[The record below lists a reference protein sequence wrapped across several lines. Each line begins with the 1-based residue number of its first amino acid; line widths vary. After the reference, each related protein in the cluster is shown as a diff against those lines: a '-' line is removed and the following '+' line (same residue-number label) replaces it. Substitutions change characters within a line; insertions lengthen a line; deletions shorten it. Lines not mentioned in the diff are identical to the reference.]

1 MRFKNYTKTI
11 QKMVLQLKLGNRIRK
26 LGKTGILSRF
36 INKFIIRFINKYNF
50 TTRYHWFGFV
60 ATIFLCLVMVQ
71 KQVASQDFFS
81 LDVSSQAPQMLLS
94 SSVEAPTIAQG
105 NQVSLN
111 GRILSTA
118 WQQWQSPQGIRI
130 GVSDTSFRQISGV
143 ELRNNTRWQVQPV
156 EWFGIQ
162 ADLNVR
168 VQGQYRY
175 LDLTDLLPRL
185 GWRSQA
191 TGNILTMTTPVA
203 RVTNIRQGRQ
213 PWGDRLVIDLDQ
225 PTVWQMRDNRSQ
237 VVLTLNGNI
246 DSQLRRLF
254 GGSENSNSQIAGN
267 PRQAPSSNGNSNGK
281 AGNCNFLSNFPWLP
295 LFSPQKC
302 RPQNSPT
309 PKPLFNSSNS
319 SSLNFPNPQ
328 SSPVV
333 SDQGLGFPSKNTGE
347 LTGINPEA
355 NPKVNPE
362 VNAEDLIQN
371 NSEINSKNLAI
382 NTETNSLN
390 TSKSNSL
397 NNFQNNSQG
406 FQHRPQIAQGL
417 DPRDTE
423 PPRSNVGRLVAA
435 IASQNNQTTLTLNV
449 PTGRRVEVFSL
460 GNPQRLVIDLRN
472 DRITERQIQWA
483 EGLQHQV
490 RNVAIPSGNFPVF
503 WLELEPG
510 VKLRAIWS
518 DPNGMTGTSP
528 LITMAQTWQVPAAI
542 NAGFFNRNV
551 TLPIGAMR
559 KDGTWLS
566 GPVLQRG
573 AVGWNDRGEMIF
585 DRLIL
590 QETLVTSQR
599 TYPIPVLNSA
609 YSQPGIARYS
619 TPWGATYTNLADGET
634 IVTVS
639 NNQVVSRNRATA
651 AGQSRFPI
659 PRDGYILVGR
669 GEEMLQLAVG
679 TPVQL
684 TSQTNPPEFADYP
697 QIMGGGPLLI
707 KNRQSV
713 LNAGLEQFSQ
723 AFNNQQALR
732 SFLARSS
739 SGNTLLGV
747 IGGRAGGNGPSLPET
762 VQILQ
767 RMGAVEAL
775 NLDGGSSTSLYLGGE
790 LLDRNRT
797 TAARVHNALGVIL
810 Q

>member
-26 LGKTGILSRF
+26 LAKTGILSRF
-36 INKFIIRFINKYNF
+36 INKFISRFINKYNF

-60 ATIFLCLVMVQ
+60 ATIFLCLVIFQ

-81 LDVSSQAPQMLLS
+81 PDVSSPDPQMLLS
-94 SSVEAPTIAQG
+94 SSAAAPTIAQG

-118 WQQWQSPQGIRI
+118 WQQWQTAQGVRI
-130 GVSDTSFRQISGV
+130 GVSDTSFRQITGV
-143 ELRNNTRWQVQPV
+143 ELRNNPRWQVQPV
-156 EWFGIQ
+156 DWFGIQ

-175 LDLTDLLPRL
+175 LDITDLLPRL

-237 VVLTLNGNI
+237 VVLTLNGNT
-246 DSQLRRLF
+246 DSQIRRLF
-254 GGSENSNSQIAGN
+254 SENNSGQIAGN
-267 PRQAPSSNGNSNGK
+267 PGQTPSSNSK
-281 AGNCNFLSNFPWLP
+281 EDNCNFLSNFPWLP

-309 PKPLFNSSNS
+309 PKPLFNDSNS
-319 SSLNFPNPQ
+319 SPLDFPNPQ
-328 SSPVV
+328 SSPLIP
-333 SDQGLGFPSKNTGE
+333 DQGLGLPHKNTGE
-347 LTGINPEA
+347 LTANPEINPE
-355 NPKVNPE
+355 NRN
-362 VNAEDLIQN
+362 QN
-371 NSEINSKNLAI
+371 NSAISSRNLAI
-382 NTETNSLN
+382 NTETNSIHS
-390 TSKSNSL
+390 SKSNSL
-397 NNFQNNSQG
+397 NNSPSFPN
-406 FQHRPQIAQGL
+406 RPPQIAQGL

-423 PPRSNVGRLVAA
+423 PPRANPSRLVAA
-435 IASQNNQTTLTLNV
+435 IASQNNQTNLTLNV

-460 GNPQRLVIDLRN
+460 GNPQRLVVDLRN

-483 EGLQHQV
+483 DGLQHQV
-490 RNVAIPSGNFPVF
+490 KNITIPSGNFPVF
-503 WLELEPG
+503 WLELEPK

-518 DPNGMTGTSP
+518 DPNSMTGTSP

-573 AVGWNDRGEMIF
+573 AVGWKDGGEMIF
-585 DRLIL
+585 DRLVL
-590 QETLVTSQR
+590 QETLVTAQR

-619 TPWGATYTNLADGET
+619 PPWGATYTNLADGET

-669 GEEMLQLAVG
+669 GEEMLQLSVG

-713 LNAGLEQFSQ
+713 LNAGLEQFGA

-767 RMGAVEAL
+767 RMGAVDAL

-790 LLDRNRT
+790 LLDRDRT
-797 TAARVHNALGVIL
+797 TAARVHNALGVVL

>member
-1 MRFKNYTKTI
+1 
-11 QKMVLQLKLGNRIRK
+11 MVI
-26 LGKTGILSRF
+26 
-36 INKFIIRFINKYNF
+36 
-50 TTRYHWFGFV
+50 
-60 ATIFLCLVMVQ
+60 VQ

-81 LDVSSQAPQMLLS
+81 PDVSSQTPQMLLS
-94 SSVEAPTIAQG
+94 SLVDAPTIAQG

-118 WQQWQSPQGIRI
+118 WQQWQTAQGIRI
-130 GVSDTSFRQISGV
+130 GVSDMSFRQMTGV
-143 ELRNNTRWQVQPV
+143 ELRNNPRWQVQPV

-175 LDLTDLLPRL
+175 LDITDLLPRL

-203 RVTNIRQGRQ
+203 RVANIRQGRQ

-225 PTVWQMRDNRSQ
+225 PAVWQMRDNRSQ
-237 VVLTLNGNI
+237 VVLTLKANT
-246 DSQLRRLF
+246 DSQIRRLF
-254 GGSENSNSQIAGN
+254 RGSDNSRDQIAGD
-267 PRQAPSSNGNSNGK
+267 PGQPPSSNGK
-281 AGNCNFLSNFPWLP
+281 EDNCNFLSNFPWFP

-309 PKPLFNSSNS
+309 PKPLFNSDNYSPLDFPNS
-319 SSLNFPNPQ
+319 QSSLTI
-328 SSPVV
+328 
-333 SDQGLGFPSKNTGE
+333 SDQGLRFPSKNTGD
-347 LTGINPEA
+347 LTTINLEINPKDLSPS
-355 NPKVNPE
+355 NPV
-362 VNAEDLIQN
+362 I
-371 NSEINSKNLAI
+371 SSKNLAI
-382 NTETNSLN
+382 NIATNSLN
-390 TSKSNSL
+390 SSKSNFL
-397 NNFQNNSQG
+397 NNSPSFSN
-406 FQHRPQIAQGL
+406 RPPQIAQGL

-423 PPRSNVGRLVAA
+423 PPRSNPSRLVAA

-460 GNPQRLVIDLRN
+460 GNPQRLVVDLRN

-483 EGLQHQV
+483 DGLQHQV
-490 RNVAIPSGNFPVF
+490 RNIAIPSGNFPVF
-503 WLELEPG
+503 WLELEPK

-518 DPNGMTGTSP
+518 DPNSMTGTSP

-573 AVGWNDRGEMIF
+573 AVGWKDGGEMIF

-590 QETLVTSQR
+590 QETLVTAQR

-609 YSQPGIARYS
+609 YSPPGIARYS
-619 TPWGATYTNLADGET
+619 PPWGATYTNLADGET

-639 NNQVVSRNRATA
+639 NNQVINRNRATA

-669 GEEMLQLAVG
+669 GEEMLPLSVG

-707 KNRQSV
+707 KNSQSV
-713 LNAGLEQFSQ
+713 LNAGLEQFGA

-739 SGNTLLGV
+739 SGNILLGV

-767 RMGAVEAL
+767 RMGAVDAL

-790 LLDRNRT
+790 LLDRDRS
-797 TAARVHNALGVIL
+797 TAARVHNALGVVL

>member
-1 MRFKNYTKTI
+1 MRFKNYTRTI
-11 QKMVLQLKLGNRIRK
+11 QKMVLQLKLENKIRK
-26 LGKTGILSRF
+26 SAKTGILSRF
-36 INKFIIRFINKYNF
+36 INKFIVIFINKYNF

-60 ATIFLCLVMVQ
+60 ATIFLCLVIVQ
-71 KQVASQDFFS
+71 KQAASQDFFS
-81 LDVSSQAPQMLLS
+81 PDVSSQAPQMLLS
-94 SSVEAPTIAQG
+94 SSVETPTIAQG

-118 WQQWQSPQGIRI
+118 WQQWQSPQGVRI
-130 GVSDTSFRQISGV
+130 GVSDTSFRQITGV

-175 LDLTDLLPRL
+175 LDITDLLPRL

-191 TGNILTMTTPVA
+191 TGSILTMTTPVA

-213 PWGDRLVIDLDQ
+213 PWGDRLVIDVDQ

-237 VVLTLNGNI
+237 AVLTLNGNT
-246 DSQLRRLF
+246 DSQIRRLF
-254 GGSENSNSQIAGN
+254 SENNSNRIAGN
-267 PRQAPSSNGNSNGK
+267 PGQTPSSNGK
-281 AGNCNFLSNFPWLP
+281 ADNCNFLSNFPWLP

-309 PKPLFNSSNS
+309 PKPLFSSSNS
-319 SSLNFPNPQ
+319 SSLDFPKPQ
-328 SSPVV
+328 STPVV
-333 SDQGLGFPSKNTGE
+333 SNQGLGFPNKNTEE
-347 LTGINPEA
+347 LTQVHPEINA
-355 NPKVNPE
+355 KN
-362 VNAEDLIQN
+362 LIEN
-371 NSEINSKNLAI
+371 NLEINSKNIAI
-382 NTETNSLN
+382 NTETNSIN
-390 TSKSNSL
+390 TFKSNSL
-397 NNFQNNSQG
+397 NNFQNNFQG
-406 FQHRPQIAQGL
+406 FQQRPQIAQGL
-417 DPRDTE
+417 DPRDME
-423 PPRSNVGRLVAA
+423 PPRSNGSRLVAA

-460 GNPQRLVIDLRN
+460 GNPQRLVVDLRN

-490 RNVAIPSGNFPVF
+490 RNIAIPSGNFPVF
-503 WLELEPG
+503 WLELEPR

-573 AVGWNDRGEMIF
+573 AVGWNDRGAMIF

-609 YSQPGIARYS
+609 YSQPGMARYS
-619 TPWGATYTNLADGET
+619 TSWGATYTNLADGET

-639 NNQVVSRNRATA
+639 NNQVVSRNRSTA

-669 GEEMLQLAVG
+669 GEEMTQLSVG

-707 KNRQSV
+707 KNSQSV

-739 SGNTLLGV
+739 TGTTLLGV
-747 IGGRAGGNGPSLPET
+747 ISGRAGGNGPSLPET

-767 RMGAVEAL
+767 RMGVTEAL

-790 LLDRNRT
+790 LLDRDRT